1 MVTAGA
7 GSLPDADHD
16 PGSGLECY
24 RFKTFF
30 RSGDNVPI
38 KIFILSVLLMADVSS
53 VGLLQRGRDHYRAG
67 QYAEAVTALQTAA
80 DDFFSNE
87 QMKRYVETGELE
99 TLPQF
104 ETAMVYLA
112 LAQAKLGRE
121 DDARATILRLVTAE
135 RIDEVYALLP
145 LEDDAVDFEPLAARL
160 APTVK
165 LPPNTQLA
173 RLQTTAIPPVQPRMT
188 PAPSAPEPV
197 PAAPMMAQTSDE
209 RAAAE
214 RSMEERIAAERASAQ
229 READERVAAAQKAA
243 NERIATE
250 TAAVRRAADEQI
262 AAERAAAQQAID
274 ERVAAE
280 CAAAERAALDR
291 IAAERAAAERAAQER
306 IAAAEAEARRT
317 HLATLRQADTLAESG
332 RTQEAIDLYTRV
344 ANAEGVPRDV
354 IAAAAAG
361 LYRTGAFDEAVRAFR
376 RLGTFRRGE
385 EDLRYYYAVSLYE
398 TGNYGDAKRELAC
411 AVPFIQ
417 VTADV
422 SRYRLKIEQTSARPV
437 SF

>member
-1 MVTAGA
+1 VPMKIIII
-7 GSLPDADHD
+7 SL
-16 PGSGLECY
+16 
-24 RFKTFF
+24 
-30 RSGDNVPI
+30 
-38 KIFILSVLLMADVSS
+38 LLMADVSPEA
-53 VGLLQRGRDHYRAG
+53 LLQRGRDHYRAG
-67 QYAEAVTALQTAA
+67 QYAEAVTALKNAA
-80 DDFFSNE
+80 EDFFSNE
-87 QMKRYVETGELE
+87 EMKRYVETGELE

-121 DDARATILRLVTAE
+121 TDARETIFRLVTAE
-135 RIDEVYALLP
+135 RIEEVYASLP
-145 LEDDAVDFEPLAARL
+145 LEDDAIDFEPLAARI
-160 APTVK
+160 APSVS

-173 RLQTTAIPPVQPRMT
+173 RLRTTAIEPVQPRMT
-188 PAPSAPEPV
+188 PATSAPEPV
-197 PAAPMMAQTSDE
+197 PAEPMMAQ
-209 RAAAE
+209 AAE
-214 RSMEERIAAERASAQ
+214 EPSVAEPSVEERIAAERASAQ
-229 READERVAAAQKAA
+229 RQADERVAAAQKAA
-243 NERIATE
+243 EERIATE
-250 TAAVRRAADEQI
+250 IAAVRRAAEEQI
-262 AAERAAAQQAID
+262 AAERAAAQQAIE

-280 CAAAERAALDR
+280 CAAVERAALER
-291 IAAERAAAERAAQER
+291 ITAERAAAERAAQQR

-317 HLATLRQADTLAESG
+317 HLATLRQADALAESG
-332 RTQEAIDLYTRV
+332 RTREAIDLYSRV

-361 LYRTGAFDEAVRAFR
+361 LYRTGAFNEAARAFR

-417 VTADV
+417 ATADV
-422 SRYRLKIEQTSARPV
+422 SRYRLKIEQTSVRPM